1 MTDICDI
8 LSQARSRKPRVQR
21 SQKPI
26 EKYGTGFHDDSEGAQ
41 GARDG
46 SGARPSSLMA
56 VRERAQGARLRA
68 MCDSSAA
75 SKKAAN
81 AAFDFTWWR

>member
-1 MTDICDI
+1 MTVICNI
-8 LSQARSRKPRVQR
+8 LPQAKSKGCVYDPAKLTEAD
-21 SQKPI
+21 SA
-26 EKYGTGFHDDSEGAQ
+26 GFHDDSEGAQ

-46 SGARPSSLMA
+46 SGALPSSLGA

-81 AAFDFTWWR
+81 AAFDSTWWR